1 MARPFELTSA
11 SSCHNA
17 RYKGSYVSCRSS
29 SPSLKIGLV
38 ICPCCPYNSVNR
50 VADGGKTVTNVI
62 ENERWRVADR
72 AADYLSVDREVCRRA
87 FHRETE
93 ERVHEVVRWILS
105 ERDLPEYDPERMIER
120 WAREQGAGV
129 YAQNHRTGGLEH
141 LEEVLVR
148 TIFGREPAA

>member
-1 MARPFELTSA
+1 M
-11 SSCHNA
+11 
-17 RYKGSYVSCRSS
+17 
-29 SPSLKIGLV
+29 
-38 ICPCCPYNSVNR
+38 
-50 VADGGKTVTNVI
+50 TNVI

-93 ERVHEVVRWILS
+93 ERVREVVRWILS

-129 YAQNHRTGGLEH
+129 HAQNNRTGGLEH

-148 TIFGREPAA
+148 AVFGREPAA